1 MGMKDCEEN
10 SCLSMVVEAKGADF
24 GKARVKERLG
34 AAPPRRFSSN
44 LSM

>member
-1 MGMKDCEEN
+1 
-10 SCLSMVVEAKGADF
+10 MVVDAKGADF

-34 AAPPRRFSSN
+34 LDPPRRFSSS

>member
-1 MGMKDCEEN
+1 
-10 SCLSMVVEAKGADF
+10 MVVEAKGADF

-44 LSM
+44 FSM